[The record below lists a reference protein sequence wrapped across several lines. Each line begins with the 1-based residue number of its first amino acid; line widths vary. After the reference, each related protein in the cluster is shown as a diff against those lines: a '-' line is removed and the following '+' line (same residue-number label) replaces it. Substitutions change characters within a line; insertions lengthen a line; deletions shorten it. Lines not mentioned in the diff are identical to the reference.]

1 MYLYMRTD
9 LATDHIIQYVTIRMC
24 IGSQLK
30 GREGNFQCLYYVYLY
45 ASITSITS
53 IFEQLGDCL
62 DIVFTLKL
70 KTSRSH

>member
-30 GREGNFQCLYYVYLY
+30 GREGNFH
-45 ASITSITS
+45 ASITS

-62 DIVFTLKL
+62 DIVFTLIL